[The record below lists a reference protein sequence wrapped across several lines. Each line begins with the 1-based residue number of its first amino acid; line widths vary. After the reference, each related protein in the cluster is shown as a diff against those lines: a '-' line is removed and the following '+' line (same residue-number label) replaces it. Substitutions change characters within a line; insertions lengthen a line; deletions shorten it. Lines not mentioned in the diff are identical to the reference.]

1 MPKFPKKSTIQPP
14 TEVEAVTALITAEE
28 TINKFK
34 EAAEMIKA
42 GDSSGAETLL
52 NKIKKETDESP
63 FMSEMKKLD
72 EVLRLQKVNNYVL
85 FGLTG
90 VALAGIGAGIYF
102 HFKNGEGSKNGEA
115 SGMQS
120 FV

>member
-1 MPKFPKKSTIQPP
+1 
-14 TEVEAVTALITAEE
+14 
-28 TINKFK
+28 
-34 EAAEMIKA
+34 MIKA

-52 NKIKKETDESP
+52 NEIKKETDKSP

-102 HFKNGEGSKNGEA
+102 HLNGEGSKNGEA